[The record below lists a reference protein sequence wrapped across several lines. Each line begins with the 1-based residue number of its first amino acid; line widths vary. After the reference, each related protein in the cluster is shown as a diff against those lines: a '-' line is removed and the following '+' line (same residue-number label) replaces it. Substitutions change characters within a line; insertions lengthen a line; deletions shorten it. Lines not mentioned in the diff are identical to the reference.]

1 MHYFCFSGRSSIL
14 RSIVVNVTQFFRAI
28 SRFLVESFDLNGLVA
43 GTLEGIES
51 FSENLVKV
59 SAHWLI
65 Q

>member
-51 FSENLVKV
+51 FS
-59 SAHWLI
+59 
-65 Q
+65 